1 MLATANSSVLTVEHN
16 PARFNLAQSLF
27 LISVVLAPLE
37 LKLAGSFTVY
47 DVLVMGIGLLLM
59 STEAK
64 ELKFPPFEFMAAV
77 YVFLLFALLSAFRAT
92 FPLESLT
99 QVLQFTFIFF
109 IQIPVILTVVR
120 SQSML
125 RWSLLSLL
133 VGSLIM
139 TGWAMYFQE
148 EGFHHRM
155 RTFASENS
163 NRLGYPTSYLSP
175 FLLCFLIDGW
185 RRRHFLMIVFTLCAL
200 YTLLW
205 GLTASGS
212 RSATVGTLA
221 ALMIFFTFRHGL
233 QINLALLMRAFFTI
247 AMLVII
253 SYLFYSSDFFPGI
266 LRERIDK
273 TLMFQSSLVND
284 RTRLAIAGW
293 RGFMQSPWLG
303 VGFDNFRHVA
313 TQFNVPMVSNQTPH
327 NIWLQFLAQI
337 GIFGTLAF
345 MFMIGFWFLRLLQC
359 QRMIVDPS
367 QRTILWALIASM
379 CAIMTIFMFIPIMI
393 HRHYWLIYGLGLA
406 AVFSVKNIQL
416 IAVPNSSEPSK
427 PDD

>member
-1 MLATANSSVLTVEHN
+1 MLATANPSVLTVEHN
-16 PARFNLAQSLF
+16 PASFNLAQSLF

-47 DVLVMGIGLLLM
+47 DVLVLMIGLLLM

-64 ELKFPPFEFMAAV
+64 GLKFPPLEFMAAI

-92 FPLESLT
+92 YPSEALT
-99 QVLQFTFIFF
+99 QTLQFTFIFF
-109 IQIPVILTVVR
+109 VQIPVILTAVR
-120 SQSML
+120 SPSML
-125 RWSLLSLL
+125 RWSLLLLL

-139 TGWAMYFQE
+139 AGWSMYFQE
-148 EGFHHRM
+148 EGFHHRI

-175 FLLCFLIDGW
+175 FLLCFLFDGW
-185 RRRHFLMIVFTLCAL
+185 RRKRFLMIAFTLFAL
-200 YTLLW
+200 YILLW
-205 GLTASGS
+205 GLAASGS

-221 ALMIFFTFRHGL
+221 ALLIFFIFRRGL
-233 QINLALLMRAFFTI
+233 QINLKLLLRAFFTI
-247 AMLVII
+247 TMIAVIG
-253 SYLFYSSDFFPGI
+253 YLFYWSDFFPGI

-273 TLMFQSSLVND
+273 TLMLQESLVSD
-284 RTRLAIAGW
+284 RTRLALAGW
-293 RGFMQSPWLG
+293 RGFMESPWLG

-313 TQFNVPMVSNQTPH
+313 THFNVPMVSNQTPH
-327 NIWLQFLAQI
+327 NLWLQFLAQI
-337 GIFGTLAF
+337 GIFGTVAF
-345 MFMIGFWFLRLLQC
+345 MFMIGLWFLRLLQC
-359 QRMIVDPS
+359 QRISGDPA
-367 QRTILWALIASM
+367 QRNILWALIASM

-416 IAVPNSSEPSK
+416 IAVPNSSEQSK
-427 PDD
+427 LDD